1 MNNFFPINR
10 DTEESSDESM
20 ITDNKRDSETVSNV
34 VGDLLTI
41 CQKYSLT
48 PPVFTYEPNTGP
60 AHNPTFVCTSRFGEF
75 TDQGIGKTKKCAKNQ
90 AALKSLQRLR
100 GQDQTTKTL
109 SIQEISLAAIPENLD
124 LTIRPLNTS
133 TPIMLTPP
141 TTPLRNNC
149 QKTVV
154 ENINSFEMFK
164 KSPKT
169 FIRNLLTKDFDF
181 KSDVDYVRKL
191 DILSREQ
198 HFDVSYRHNVWNE
211 AMIPGRVLEKCS
223 FKQI

>member
-1 MNNFFPINR
+1 
-10 DTEESSDESM
+10 M

-34 VGDLLTI
+34 FGDLLTI

-48 PPVFTYEPNTGP
+48 PPVFTFEPTTGP

-75 TDQGIGKTKKCAKNQ
+75 TDQGIGKTKKSAKNQ

-100 GQDQTTKTL
+100 GQDQTTTTKTL
-109 SIQEISLAAIPENLD
+109 SIKEISLAAIPENHD
-124 LTIRPLNTS
+124 LTIRPLSTS

-149 QKTVV
+149 QKTVFKNV
-154 ENINSFEMFK
+154 NSFEMFK

-169 FIRNLLTKDFDF
+169 FIRNLLTKDFEF
-181 KSDVDYVRKL
+181 KSNVDYVRKL

-198 HFDVSYRHNVWNE
+198 HFDVSYRYNVWDE
-211 AMIPGRVLEKCS
+211 PMIPGWVLEK
-223 FKQI
+223 